1 MKKAEMMEN
10 LSKKRNGYLL
20 TSDVEACNISR
31 SYLNAFVKQNG
42 YERVGM
48 GIYLAPDSWFDEL
61 YVLSLQNKDLVFCG
75 ETALY
80 LHELT
85 EREPAFITVAEKRGY
100 NASHLRKKGI
110 KVYQYFPEIYEM
122 GITSAVDNFGNTLPL
137 YDRERAVCDMIRHK
151 KETELQT
158 FQFAIKTYMQSRNKN
173 VHRLMKYAQTL
184 GIEEEVRKYTEVLL

>member
-48 GIYLAPDSWFDEL
+48 GIYLAPDSWLDEL

-122 GITSAVDNFGNTLPL
+122 GITSAVDNFGNPLPL